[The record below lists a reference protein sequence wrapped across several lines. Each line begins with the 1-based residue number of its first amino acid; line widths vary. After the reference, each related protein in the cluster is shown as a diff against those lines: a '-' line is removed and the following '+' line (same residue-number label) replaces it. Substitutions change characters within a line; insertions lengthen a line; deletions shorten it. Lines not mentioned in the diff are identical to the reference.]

1 MRRVMHMIREEAQQE
16 SAEAAEQAGHDHR
29 LDHDDEHD
37 LEHDHAPAQHST
49 QQQAGGR
56 KAGGTGTGQGLLS
69 RALRPPVL
77 ANRALS
83 LHNLLDQSAVPELR
97 PHLGTAAAAAV
108 AAANHQVRH
117 LECSLALLQP
127 TAHFPS
133 GPDGYR
139 SAPPLAAHDLSTQLC
154 NQCFTT
160 VDAQAASDAGDSVTD
175 GMPKGKS
182 RPASWGRKSEVLEQV
197 RSGSPRKQ
205 RR

>member
-37 LEHDHAPAQHST
+37 FEHDHAPAQHSA

-56 KAGGTGTGQGLLS
+56 KAASGTGQGLLS

-108 AAANHQVRH
+108 AAAHHQQVRA
-117 LECSLALLQP
+117 CSLAPAKHLNHLPKLMQRMVCISP
-127 TAHFPS
+127 AIGHADNLHS
-133 GPDGYR
+133 
-139 SAPPLAAHDLSTQLC
+139 LATI
-154 NQCFTT
+154 CFTA
-160 VDAQAASDAGDSVTD
+160 VAG
-175 GMPKGKS
+175 
-182 RPASWGRKSEVLEQV
+182 RQ
-197 RSGSPRKQ
+197 
-205 RR
+205 